1 MRCLTV
7 FPYLLYFIAAVLSIL
22 CSVWVSSQEILINP
36 DGICYLQS
44 AAAMKNGIH
53 FAMHLCD
60 QAKWPL
66 YAWLIAKLVSF
77 TQLSYVHAA
86 YTLNGLFSL
95 LTVLF
100 FIRILSFLTLSPGER
115 SSQSHSSCILFLG
128 ALVILLAHEFNA
140 VKSYIIRDHG
150 FWAFYLLSILTL
162 LYYFRE
168 RQWRYAFAWSVS
180 SVIATLF
187 RIEGAIFLVAIPW
200 IAWLEM
206 NVTLITR
213 IKTFLQLN
221 TFVIIA
227 SIFVFGVFLVYQ
239 PHLSGRLSELQFQLF
254 HGLTIL
260 KQNFQLK
267 SAGLAQAVLSENG
280 VRDAAPVLFITL
292 FIWYFY
298 SVIVNLSLVYT
309 VLLIYAWAKKLVV
322 ATYATRL
329 VLWSYVFLN
338 VLVTAVFLGQN
349 MFLSKRYLLALS
361 LTLMLWVPFTLY
373 RFLQQWPQRKWPLIV
388 ATVFIF
394 IASLGGLFD
403 FGYSKQYVREA
414 GQWLENHVPKNAK
427 LYSNDLQLM
436 YYSKH
441 FGNQLFIKSTL
452 RKYNDY
458 DYIALRGNQ
467 KSNFFQE
474 IKLIPIQIFQNKR
487 GDQVRIYRKSL

>member
-7 FPYLLYFIAAVLSIL
+7 SPYFLYFIAAIISIF
-22 CSVWVSSQEILINP
+22 CSVWVSSQETLINP

-44 AAAMKNGIH
+44 AAAMKAGIH
-53 FAMHLCD
+53 FAMNLCD

-66 YAWLIAKLVSF
+66 YAWLIAKLVDL

-86 YTLNGLFSL
+86 YVLDSFFSL

-100 FIRILSFLTLSPGER
+100 FMRILSFLTLSSDKL
-115 SSQSHSSCILFLG
+115 SSKNHSSCILSLG
-128 ALVILLAHEFNA
+128 ALVILFAHEFNA
-140 VKSYIIRDHG
+140 VKAYIIRDHG
-150 FWAFYLLSILTL
+150 FWTFYLLSILML

-180 SVIATLF
+180 STIATLF
-187 RIEGAIFLVAIPW
+187 RIEGAIFLLAIPW
-200 IAWLEM
+200 VAWLEM
-206 NVTLITR
+206 NVPVLTR

-221 TFVIIA
+221 TFIIIA
-227 SIFVFGVFLVYQ
+227 SIFIVGVFLVYH

-254 HGLTIL
+254 HGLIVL

-280 VRDAAPVLFITL
+280 ARDATPVLFITL
-292 FIWYFY
+292 FIWYFCN
-298 SVIVNLSLVYT
+298 VIVNLSLIYS
-309 VLLIYAWAKKLVV
+309 VLLVYAWVKKLVV
-322 ATYATRL
+322 TTYATRL

-338 VLVTAVFLGQN
+338 VLITAVFLGQN

-361 LTLMLWVPFTLY
+361 LTLMLWIPFTLHD
-373 RFLQQWPQRKWPLIV
+373 FLQQWPQRKWPLIV
-388 ATVFIF
+388 ASVFIF

-436 YYSKH
+436 YYSNH

-452 RKYNDY
+452 RKYHDY

-467 KSNFFQE
+467 KSSFFQE